1 MEIHF
6 DNVLGQMEFK
16 NILFQMVKITK
27 QICQTRPLFTVWDIS
42 GATGGISIRFI
53 LGWKLDISSFPSI
66 YGKTNIANN

>member
-42 GATGGISIRFI
+42 GATSGISI
-53 LGWKLDISSFPSI
+53 
-66 YGKTNIANN
+66 